1 MANNKKPQISNF
13 IMHAKFHLNRSHI
26 ETNIKLFQYL
36 FASGFDVKLSLV
48 DDLYILCCY
57 TRLSL
62 LTKLQACSIKR
73 TAFFPATCHSIKNL
87 KNEVLDCIMSLG
99 FGQWT
104 IEWHHFQFSFRDG
117 CKVFWWY
124 LWVPKVMTQILSALA
139 RTPGFH

>member
-1 MANNKKPQISNF
+1 MARVRLLQEDYTGPWSLEDMSLHRVQNKTKCFQQKNPNYF
-13 IMHAKFHLNRSHI
+13 TMHAKFHLNRSHI

-36 FASGFDVKLSLV
+36 FASGFDVKLALV
-48 DDLYILCCY
+48 DLYILCCY

-73 TAFFPATCHSIKNL
+73 TAFFPATCHSLKNL

-104 IEWHHFQFSFRDG
+104 RGSMPR
-117 CKVFWWY
+117 V
-124 LWVPKVMTQILSALA
+124 
-139 RTPGFH
+139 